1 MLPKVLVFCE
11 TISYIVS
18 ISRCIERSAVVHNR
32 LLLLLV
38 LELAYTRQMH
48 VLRLQS
54 PNLVILL
61 NLHGMGHYL
70 LDEVFTLSL
79 LGTDRA
85 VGISHSYELRMLR
98 LLLHN
103 LILVDLR
110 LA

>member
-1 MLPKVLVFCE
+1 MWPKVLFFCE

-18 ISRCIERSAVVHNR
+18 ISLCIERSAVVHNR

-38 LELAYTRQMH
+38 LELADTRQMH

-54 PNLVILL
+54 PDLVILL
-61 NLHGMGHYL
+61 HLHRMGHYL
-70 LDEVFTLSL
+70 LDEVFILSL
-79 LGTDRA
+79 LGTDWA
-85 VGISHSYELRMLR
+85 VGISHSYELRML
-98 LLLHN
+98 LHH